1 LFAPY
6 PVVAVSVWVETD
18 VIVIGAGAAG
28 LAAACELGQRGLDV
42 VVLEARDRMGGRIL
56 SLSPRGVRVPV
67 ELGAEFVHGES
78 PMLRTLLKRAGVRLN
93 AVPPRMWWRTAGEL
107 RLVPD
112 FWERIGTVAGKVP
125 AQNRGWSFAE
135 FLRRQGAKI
144 TPEDRAMV
152 EHYVGGFNAG
162 PLDEISAYALRADR
176 AGADDTDHKLTGRYN
191 ELPQELWRQC
201 ERHGVKR
208 RLERIVTRIRW
219 RRGGAEVTADVSGTS
234 RVESYRARAVVV
246 TVPLGVLQSSRL
258 SFSPRLRAKEKVI
271 ARLGWGHAARVVVR
285 FRRGFWSAP
294 FLPRELGTGR
304 GKGFGFVNAPGEGLP
319 VWWALHPPTP
329 ILTGW
334 SGGDVAK
341 ALAGKTSGVMRRAAV
356 TSLARIFQTTRKEI
370 EAWIVQVWTH
380 PWTSDPFAL
389 GAYSFAA
396 AGQEEGPQRLG
407 EPVAGT
413 LFFAGEA
420 TSDQLGTVQGAL
432 ESGHRAA
439 REVLKRFTTP

>member
-1 LFAPY
+1 M
-6 PVVAVSVWVETD
+6 AVSVGVEMD

-28 LAAACELGQRGLDV
+28 LGAARELGRRGLHV
-42 VVLEARDRMGGRIL
+42 VLLEARDRMGGRIL
-56 SLSPRGVRVPV
+56 SVSSRGVRVPV

-78 PMLRTLLKRAGVRLN
+78 PMLRTLLKQAGVRLN
-93 AVPPRMWWRTAGEL
+93 AVPPRMWWRAEGEF
-107 RLVPD
+107 RLVTD
-112 FWERIGTVAGKVP
+112 FWERIGRVAGKIP
-125 AQNRGWSFAE
+125 AQNRGWSFLE
-135 FLRRQGAKI
+135 FLRRLGTKI
-144 TPEDRAMV
+144 SPEDRAMA

-162 PLDEISAYALRADR
+162 PLDEISAHALRADR
-176 AGADDTDHKLTGRYN
+176 AGADDADHKLTGRYS
-191 ELPQELWRQC
+191 ELPRELWRQC
-201 ERHGVKR
+201 ECHGVQR
-208 RLERIVTRIRW
+208 RLGRIATEIRW
-219 RRGGAEVTADVSGTS
+219 RRGWAEVTAKISGTA
-234 RVESYRARAVVV
+234 RFESYRARAVVV
-246 TVPLGVLQSSRL
+246 TVPLGVLQSGRL
-258 SFSPRLRAKEKVI
+258 SFSPRLRAKEKVM

-304 GKGFGFVNAPGEGLP
+304 GKGFGFVNAPGEMLP
-319 VWWALHPPTP
+319 VWWALQPRAP

-341 ALAGKTSGVMRRAAV
+341 TLAGKSPGVMRRAAV
-356 TSLARIFQTTRKEI
+356 RSLARIFQTTRKEI

-420 TSDQLGTVQGAL
+420 TSEQLGTVQGAL

-439 REVLKRFTTP
+439 REVLQRFTTP